1 MMSAHSP
8 EISVLSSPQR
18 RCHLLLM
25 LCLPEPI
32 VTLESVCQLN
42 GVEYAVTRQDIAEVA
57 EEIQRYHHLAIV
69 EDSSGVLSL
78 AGTPLDQRLCLL
90 HGLRRALRLSPA
102 FIQHYFS
109 SAIRQQ
115 LLTRPV
121 DKALYDEHNLTALV
135 HHCAQQLGRE
145 FSPRD
150 NHFLQIWLRYSF
162 AWTCQPGFTPQQ
174 QQWLSGK
181 SESPLAQDIVRCW
194 RKRGYQATPDETD
207 LLTLLFSQ
215 IHIPATQHITC
226 AQERQLLASV
236 ERLIQRFQALSGMVF
251 SNEAGLSTQL
261 YTHLAQALE
270 RCLFTIGIDHTLVE
284 DVARQYPRLL
294 RTTREA
300 IAAFEQQYGVQFSD
314 EEMGLIAIIFGAW
327 LMQESA
333 LQEKQVLLLIG
344 HDRELERQVEQ
355 QLRELT
361 LLPLN
366 IKYQDV
372 ADFQRHSAPK
382 GIALVI
388 TPYATPLPLYSP
400 PLIHAELPLGE
411 HQQRS
416 IRTLLES

>member
-25 LCLPEPI
+25 LCLPEFI
-32 VTLESVCQLN
+32 VTVDSVCQLN
-42 GVEYAVTRQDIAEVA
+42 SVDPALTRQDIAEVA
-57 EEIQRYHHLAIV
+57 EEIQRYHRLAI
-69 EDSSGVLSL
+69 EQDSLGMLRII
-78 AGTPLDQRLCLL
+78 GTHLDQRLCLL
-90 HGLRRALRLSPA
+90 HSLRRALRLSPD
-102 FIQHYFS
+102 FIHNEFS
-109 SAIRQQ
+109 AAIRHQ
-115 LLTRPV
+115 LRMLPV
-121 DKALYDEHNLTALV
+121 DKALYDEQNLTALIQ
-135 HHCAQQLGRE
+135 HCSLYLGRE
-145 FSPRD
+145 FSSRD
-150 NHFLQIWLRYSF
+150 GHFLQVWLRYSL
-162 AWTCQPGFTPQQ
+162 AWHCRPEFTLQQ
-174 QQWLSGK
+174 QQWLRGK
-181 SESPLAQDIVRCW
+181 SEYALAKNIGHCW
-194 RKRGYQATPDETD
+194 RKRGYQATDSEID
-207 LLTLLFSQ
+207 LLALLFSQ
-215 IHIPATQHITC
+215 LHIPLVQHIDGDH
-226 AQERQLLASV
+226 ERQLFHAV
-236 ERLIQRFQALSGMVF
+236 ELLIQRFQALSGMVF
-251 SNEAGLSTQL
+251 SNDAGLSTQL

-270 RCLFTIGIDHTLVE
+270 RTLFSIGIDHSLVE
-284 DVARQYPRLL
+284 DIAQQYPRLL

-300 IAAFEQQYGVQFSD
+300 IAAFEQQYSVQFSD
-314 EEMGLIAIIFGAW
+314 EEMGLIVIIFGAW

-344 HDRELERQVEQ
+344 RDSELERLVER

-372 ADFQRHSAPK
+372 SDFQRHSAPK

-416 IRTLLES
+416 IRLLLES